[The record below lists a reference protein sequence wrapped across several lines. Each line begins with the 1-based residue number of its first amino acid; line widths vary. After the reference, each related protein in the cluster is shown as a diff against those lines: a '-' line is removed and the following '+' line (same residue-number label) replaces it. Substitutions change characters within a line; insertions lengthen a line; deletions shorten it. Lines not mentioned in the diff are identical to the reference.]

1 MFVLLQVA
9 VLSALLLA
17 ITLVWSI
24 DGRGRWRSLVTDRLL
39 YGLPWGTLLTVALIV
54 AFYLLTQ
61 NGFRQWS
68 EPLILP
74 FVSWSYLYPT
84 GIFVSG
90 FAHASPAHLGS
101 NMIGTLVFGS
111 LAEYAWGHYPPNR
124 QQSAPTRG
132 AFREIPIVGGLLAR
146 PPVRAFV
153 LFPAVLLGAGF
164 ITALFAAGPGLGF
177 SGAVFAVL
185 GFSVV
190 TRPRLA
196 VVGVAL
202 SAALQPVFGAL
213 NQPVVRATTDPGAPG
228 PPAWAGIGFQAHLF
242 GFLLGVLLAIGL
254 LWYRRRQPSTDR
266 IFFGTLIVGLA
277 QTLWLISWPGG
288 EDTFVLYQ
296 GAGVILVCLLTL
308 VITVAVTGGRRSD
321 STRGRSLRAHSRSS
335 RLQSAPDSIQT
346 VGRLLGV
353 LTLLGLAV
361 LIAFP
366 SLFIGLVTVADD
378 SVQGSE
384 ALEVSG
390 YTVTYSDNATS
401 GRTFPGLPADNETT
415 GGQSGVIV
423 ANPDRQL
430 WTMDTTTDVLE
441 HDGNTTVTVG
451 GFGWHER
458 IAVDRTGWDVV
469 GNESAYAVDFSLE
482 GDPQDDR
489 TRAFTTDPITAN
501 AVIDGATVAV
511 VPTAEAFELRV
522 TRDGS
527 TVGETTIPERNE
539 TATAGGLTFET
550 EATDETD
557 RVVATADGST
567 AQIAQRETD

>member
-1 MFVLLQVA
+1 MFALLLQVA
-9 VLSALLLA
+9 VVAALLFA
-17 ITLVWSI
+17 IGLVWAI

-39 YGLPWGTLLTVALIV
+39 YGVPWGTLLTVGLVV
-54 AFYLLTQ
+54 AFYLLAQ
-61 NGFRQWS
+61 GGLRQWS
-68 EPLILP
+68 EPLTLP

-84 GIFVSG
+84 GMFVSG
-90 FAHASPAHLGS
+90 FAHGSPGHLGS
-101 NMIGTLVFGS
+101 NMIATLVFGS
-111 LAEYAWGHYPPNR
+111 IAEYAWGHYPPDR
-124 QQSAPTRG
+124 WQSSPSRG
-132 AFREIPIVGGLLAR
+132 ASRKIPIVGGLLAR
-146 PPVRAFV
+146 PRVRAFV
-153 LFPAVLLGAGF
+153 IVPAVFLGAGF
-164 ITALFAAGPGLGF
+164 ITALFAVGPGLGF
-177 SGAVFAVL
+177 SGALFAIV

-190 TRPRLA
+190 TRPHLT
-196 VVGVAL
+196 VIGVAL
-202 SAALQPVFGAL
+202 TTALQPVFGAL

-228 PPAWAGIGFQAHLF
+228 PPAWANIGFQAHLF

-254 LWYRRRQPSTDR
+254 LWYRRRQPSTEQV
-266 IFFGTLIVGLA
+266 FFGTLVVGLA

-296 GAGVILVCLLTL
+296 GAGVIFVCLLTL

-321 STRGRSLRAHSRSS
+321 ATRGRSRSS
-335 RLQSAPDSIQT
+335 RSQSTSSTDSIQT
-346 VGRLLGV
+346 AGRLLGV

-361 LIAFP
+361 LIALP
-366 SLFIGLVTVADD
+366 SLLFGLVTVADD

-401 GRTFPGLPADNETT
+401 GQTFPGLPADNETI

-423 ANPDRQL
+423 VDPDRQL
-430 WTMDTTTDVLE
+430 WTVDTTTDVLE

-458 IAVDRTGWDVV
+458 VTVERTGWDVV
-469 GNESAYAVDFSLE
+469 GNESAYAVDLE
-482 GDPQDDR
+482 LENEPDDR
-489 TRAFTTDPITAN
+489 TRAFTTDPVAAN

-511 VPTAEAFELRV
+511 VPTEEAFELHVIRE
-522 TRDGS
+522 GS
-527 TVGETTIPERNE
+527 TTGETTIPERNE

-550 EATDETD
+550 DATDETD

-567 AQIAQRETD
+567 AQIAERELD